1 MDFYQK
7 SAILRKIFIYTI
19 MFFAKLN
26 KVATLGAA
34 ATEKEKSAGNMSNGE
49 LLAAL
54 DIDEPSSESC
64 TKDNVGN
71 TCMANTIWS
80 GTPSVKVN
88 GSVVK
93 MDIPELFFLNSEME
107 YEAVD
112 EKDRSH
118 EVYTI
123 SAN

>member
-1 MDFYQK
+1 LAQQQPK
-7 SAILRKIFIYTI
+7 KKKAP
-19 MFFAKLN
+19 
-26 KVATLGAA
+26 ATCRTG
-34 ATEKEKSAGNMSNGE
+34 
-49 LLAAL
+49 
-54 DIDEPSSESC
+54 
-64 TKDNVGN
+64 
-71 TCMANTIWS
+71 NTIWS

-88 GSVVK
+88 GSVVE

>member
-1 MDFYQK
+1 M
-7 SAILRKIFIYTI
+7 
-19 MFFAKLN
+19 
-26 KVATLGAA
+26 V
-34 ATEKEKSAGNMSNGE
+34 
-49 LLAAL
+49 
-54 DIDEPSSESC
+54 
-64 TKDNVGN
+64 
-71 TCMANTIWS
+71 NTIWS

-88 GSVVK
+88 GSVVE